1 MAVDIEHPSNNFTR
15 RVFFRVDETKTNK
28 FGLSESK
35 ETGLQP
41 LVPVIKNAAFQRLED
56 VAATCPFYPPEKRA
70 ERSLLKEAG
79 GVLSLFS
86 SPTPSTQQQ
95 ISQIQVV
102 FTPDYLTENR
112 LIWEYIAS
120 TLPAFRANSVL

>member
-79 GVLSLFS
+79 GYFHFFPPPPPPPNNKLAKSK
-86 SPTPSTQQQ
+86 
-95 ISQIQVV
+95 
-102 FTPDYLTENR
+102 
-112 LIWEYIAS
+112 
-120 TLPAFRANSVL
+120 